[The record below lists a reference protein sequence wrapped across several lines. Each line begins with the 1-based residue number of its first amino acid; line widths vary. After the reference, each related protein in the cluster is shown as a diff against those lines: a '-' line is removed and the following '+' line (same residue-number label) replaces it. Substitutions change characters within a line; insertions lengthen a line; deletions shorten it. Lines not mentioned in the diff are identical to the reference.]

1 MNEQIPPPSETGRP
15 SVEPP
20 SPAEPLLPPSG
31 PSQEERQWAM
41 LAHLS
46 VLLNLVT
53 ALGGPIAAFL
63 VYMFYRERSG
73 YVAFHA
79 LQSLVFQLI
88 AWIGGSLLA
97 AISWVI
103 TAVLTS
109 LVVGFCL
116 IPFSCLLS
124 LIPLGA
130 LVYGVV
136 GGLACSRGED
146 FRYWLIGDWVAAAFR

>member
-1 MNEQIPPPSETGRP
+1 MNEQIPPAIPE
-15 SVEPP
+15 
-20 SPAEPLLPPSG
+20 AG
-31 PSQEERQWAM
+31 PSAEERQWAM

-63 VYMFYRERSG
+63 IYMFYRDRSR
-73 YVAFHA
+73 YIAFHA

-88 AWIGGSLLA
+88 AWVGGGLLA
-97 AISWVI
+97 AVAWVI
-103 TAVLTS
+103 SGVLAAVI
-109 LVVGFCL
+109 VGICL
-116 IPFSCLLS
+116 IPFACLFS

-130 LVYGVV
+130 IVYGVI
-136 GGLACSRGED
+136 GGIACSRGED

>member
-1 MNEQIPPPSETGRP
+1 MSEQTPPAIPE
-15 SVEPP
+15 
-20 SPAEPLLPPSG
+20 AG
-31 PSQEERQWAM
+31 PSAEERQWAM

-63 VYMFYRERSG
+63 VYMFYRDRSR
-73 YVAFHA
+73 YIAFHA

-88 AWIGGSLLA
+88 AWIGGGLLA
-97 AISWVI
+97 LVAWAIAGVL
-103 TAVLTS
+103 TAVI
-109 LVVGFCL
+109 VGFCL
-116 IPFSCLLS
+116 IPFACLFS

-130 LVYGVV
+130 IVYGVI
-136 GGLACSRGED
+136 GGVACSRGED